1 MRRHFDSFLLVVLAV
16 ALWEAASLAVGARSL
31 ATPWR
36 TAVTL
41 VSLLRDDEFL
51 GDVAA
56 TAEALGYAVVLSML
70 GGVALGVVLG
80 SRRLAGEVME
90 PILASLYALPKVTL
104 YPLVLLVFGLGLSAR
119 VAFGAMHG
127 LVPVALLVMTAVRN
141 IKPILPRSARAMRL
155 RRWQIIWTVLLPATL
170 PDLLAALRLGF
181 SLSLLG
187 VLVGEMFAAKQGLGF
202 VVMNAVAFDDLP
214 RILAVIVLLFGFAI
228 LVNQA
233 LAAAAR
239 RIQPGSG

>member
-1 MRRHFDSFLLVVLAV
+1 MDSFLLLLLAV
-16 ALWEAASLAVGARSL
+16 AVWEGLSLLVGARSL
-31 ATPWR
+31 ATPWK
-36 TAVTL
+36 TITTL
-41 VSLLRDDEFL
+41 VALLGEHDFL
-51 GDVAA
+51 VDVAA
-56 TAEALGYAVVLSML
+56 TAQALLYAVVLSML
-70 GGVALGVVLG
+70 GGVGLGVVLG
-80 SRRLAGEVME
+80 ARRLAGEVME

-104 YPLVLLVFGLGLSAR
+104 YPLVLLIFGLGLSAR

-127 LVPVALLVMTAVRN
+127 LVPVALLVMGSVRN

-155 RRWQIIWTVLLPATL
+155 GPWQTVWTVLLPATL

-187 VLVGEMFAAKQGLGF
+187 VLVGEMFASRQGLGF
-202 VVMNAVAFDDLP
+202 VVVNAVAYDDLP
-214 RILAVIVLLFGFAI
+214 TILAVIVLLFGVAI

-239 RIQPGSG
+239 RIQPGGG